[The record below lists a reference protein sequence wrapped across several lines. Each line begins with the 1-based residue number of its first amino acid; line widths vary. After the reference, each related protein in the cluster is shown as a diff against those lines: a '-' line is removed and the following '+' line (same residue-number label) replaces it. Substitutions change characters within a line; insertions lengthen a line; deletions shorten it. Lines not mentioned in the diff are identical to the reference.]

1 MSPVQCR
8 LRVRS
13 GSVAIAISDVLVVP
27 QREGREDLFVLAG
40 ANPQAGERDGSPR
53 PLLRVREVGD
63 ERGEAGNSGRW
74 RSSSLS
80 SSTTAV
86 DDSTEGAGQK
96 GEDQAPPPTQPEKKA
111 RRGVPG
117 GYKSYSPDSLE
128 TAYRVY
134 RDSAHL
140 GNTVSIRRLA
150 KVSGIPYATLRDHI
164 NGRRGTC
171 QGSARDRKEQRIQQI
186 QSLAPHFKGLF

>member
-1 MSPVQCR
+1 MSWSSPNAKAEKTSSSWPVPT
-8 LRVRS
+8 LRPVNEM
-13 GSVAIAISDVLVVP
+13 VHL
-27 QREGREDLFVLAG
+27 DLFSGFGKLGTSA
-40 ANPQAGERDGSPR
+40 
-53 PLLRVREVGD
+53 
-63 ERGEAGNSGRW
+63 GEAGNSGRW

-164 NGRRGTC
+164 NGRRGPC